1 MNICFQICLSW
12 IYFDFW
18 AKFFLLG
25 NAEFTKR
32 PLLREQT
39 GVVNNLS
46 STKLSYS
53 KWKNAV
59 LNPSKSFLAFKKVN
73 PRVLSTFKR
82 SFSKKKGKTLSS
94 YIMHLLGGECCWTVR
109 DSQLIRLLKSPR
121 WLSVYTAISREVVG
135 KNVHATIPKGSM
147 GYDQYFCCC
156 PLALTDICPWR
167 LLPFFQIS
175 LKNSE
180 LKNNPQCLSG
190 LSRALYPTTFL
201 KIPVY

>member
-1 MNICFQICLSW
+1 MPLFAWSADKNSGSVARGKTSSSYSILFPINLKRIISMNICFQICLSW

-59 LNPSKSFLAFKKVN
+59 LNPSKSFLAIKKVN
-73 PRVLSTFKR
+73 PRILSTFKR
-82 SFSKKKGKTLSS
+82 SFSKKKGKTPSP

-135 KNVHATIPKGSM
+135 KNVHATIPKGNM
-147 GYDQYFCCC
+147 GYDQYTV
-156 PLALTDICPWR
+156 PDTVAV
-167 LLPFFQIS
+167 
-175 LKNSE
+175 E
-180 LKNNPQCLSG
+180 
-190 LSRALYPTTFL
+190 PTFVAFL
-201 KIPVY
+201 